1 MDTDDLTECLGETT
15 NQECKKSLLMHPI
28 NLPRDRVR
36 IHLST
41 EYALFRRAD
50 FKEAHVCCK
59 IIKNTKFVCEVFS
72 IKLGAI
78 YCRRTKMKI
87 GLKTLKTAVIRRV
100 AEVFG
105 GMFVLT
111 GIFIKGGVLHTS
123 AESANL

>member
-1 MDTDDLTECLGETT
+1 M
-15 NQECKKSLLMHPI
+15 
-28 NLPRDRVR
+28 
-36 IHLST
+36 
-41 EYALFRRAD
+41 
-50 FKEAHVCCK
+50 EAHVCCK
-59 IIKNTKFVCEVFS
+59 IIKNTKFVCEVFG

-111 GIFIKGGVLHTS
+111 GIFIKGDF
-123 AESANL
+123 